1 MGKSWIQTPLFQLP
15 KVSIVYTRST
25 TDSMDLTAL
34 RLNAG
39 ITKSTNRQGRRPGK
53 SACTACHSRKK
64 RCDAAPP
71 HYQCSFCTKEG
82 QLCIPRDPVDRYVP
96 TEMRLLHSNVLMHRR
111 PARHRIPNRTSNAKI
126 NLATTINKQQ
136 EKEKDTSLPPGIDHE
151 IPRWSAMYSFFS
163 EMQRLLPP
171 SPSPSLSPELEDDD
185 PPAPGGSGE
194 MEEERPVPEHEA
206 EFAKNHTHHP
216 LNDDSVGE
224 SHFKG
229 ISMPA
234 SQTRSA
240 SPSSQGQIES
250 RLRSSSRPG
259 AVESSHGQ
267 GSSGH
272 VGNGRDFNAHG
283 DVFMNDLDSLL
294 RF

>member
-1 MGKSWIQTPLFQLP
+1 
-15 KVSIVYTRST
+15 
-25 TDSMDLTAL
+25 MDFTAL
-34 RLNAG
+34 RLSAG

-82 QLCIPRDPVDRYVP
+82 QLCIPRDPA
-96 TEMRLLHSNVLMHRR
+96 ER
-111 PARHRIPNRTSNAKI
+111 PARHRIPARNSNANPKTTT
-126 NLATTINKQQ
+126 NVTNCTINKQK
-136 EKEKDTSLPPGIDHE
+136 EKETSLPPGIDHE
-151 IPRWSAMYSFFS
+151 IPRWSAMYSFYS

-171 SPSPSLSPELEDDD
+171 SPSPSLSPDIEDE
-185 PPAPGGSGE
+185 PPAPSGSDE
-194 MEEERPVPEHEA
+194 WKRSAEPEVESV
-206 EFAKNHTHHP
+206 KNHTPQP
-216 LNDDSVGE
+216 LNEDSPQQ

-240 SPSSQGQIES
+240 SPLSQGQVDS
-250 RLRSSSRPG
+250 KPRPRPG
-259 AVESSHGQ
+259 AAESSRGQ
-267 GSSGH
+267 GSSG
-272 VGNGRDFNAHG
+272 GAENGRDFNAHG

>member
-1 MGKSWIQTPLFQLP
+1 
-15 KVSIVYTRST
+15 
-25 TDSMDLTAL
+25 MDLQAL

-82 QLCIPRDPVDRYVP
+82 QLCIPRDPVDR
-96 TEMRLLHSNVLMHRR
+96 
-111 PARHRIPNRTSNAKI
+111 PARHRILNRTSNAKI

-194 MEEERPVPEHEA
+194 IEEERRVPEGEA
-206 EFAKNHTHHP
+206 EFAKNHTHNP

-234 SQTRSA
+234 SLTRSA
-240 SPSSQGQIES
+240 SPSSQGQVES
-250 RLRSSSRPG
+250 RLRSRSRPG

-272 VGNGRDFNAHG
+272 VENGRDFNAHG

>member
-1 MGKSWIQTPLFQLP
+1 
-15 KVSIVYTRST
+15 
-25 TDSMDLTAL
+25 MDFTAL
-34 RLNAG
+34 RLSAG

-82 QLCIPRDPVDRYVP
+82 QLCIPRDPAERYDSHAP
-96 TEMRLLHSNVLMHRR
+96 QATRTSILMHRR
-111 PARHRIPNRTSNAKI
+111 PARHRIPARNSNANPKTTT
-126 NLATTINKQQ
+126 NATNCTINKQK
-136 EKEKDTSLPPGIDHE
+136 EKETSLPPGIDHE
-151 IPRWSAMYSFFS
+151 IPRWSAMYSFYS

-171 SPSPSLSPELEDDD
+171 SPSPSLSPDIEDD
-185 PPAPGGSGE
+185 PPAPSGSD
-194 MEEERPVPEHEA
+194 ERKKSAEPEVESENLAHQ
-206 EFAKNHTHHP
+206 P
-216 LNDDSVGE
+216 LNEDSPQQ

-229 ISMPA
+229 ISIPA

-240 SPSSQGQIES
+240 SPLSQGQVDS
-250 RLRSSSRPG
+250 KPRPRPG
-259 AVESSHGQ
+259 AAESSRGQ
-267 GSSGH
+267 GSSG
-272 VGNGRDFNAHG
+272 GAENGRDFNAHG